1 MSCLVSELPE
11 FDQSTGEMAWEEL
24 SLVLPTA
31 NTAIV
36 QVDVGVANVDD
47 DLFDSLFYIDYIT
60 QVAGVYLS
68 NMDENG
74 FNGVG
79 NPVCFSLQN
88 QDDYFVRDSVQSP
101 IELSMKDNDGVTITV
116 DEFLYDFALGQLCT
130 TDDIVTST
138 DSNGFM
144 NTYTIELKLKANTT
158 SGNDVDSNFVLY
170 VGSITLTVILS

>member
-1 MSCLVSELPE
+1 MNDFQLAE
-11 FDQSTGEMAWEEL
+11 FDQSTGEMAWEEF

-31 NTAIV
+31 SAAIV
-36 QVDVGVANVDD
+36 LVDVGVANVDD
-47 DLFDSLFYIDYIT
+47 DIFDSLVYIDYIT
-60 QVAGVYLS
+60 QVAGVSLS

-79 NPVCFSLQN
+79 NPFCFSLHN
-88 QDDYFVRDSVQSP
+88 QGDYFVTDSAQSP
-101 IELSMKDNDGVTITV
+101 IELSMKDNDGITITV
-116 DEFLYDFALGQLCT
+116 YEFLYDSALGQLCT

-144 NTYTIELKLKANTT
+144 NTYTIELKANTT

>member
-1 MSCLVSELPE
+1 
-11 FDQSTGEMAWEEL
+11 MAWVEL
-24 SLVLPTA
+24 RLALPTIGYA
-31 NTAIV
+31 MV
-36 QVDVGVANVDD
+36 QVDVGVSNVNDN
-47 DLFDSLFYIDYIT
+47 LYDSSVYIDYVS
-60 QVAGVYLS
+60 QVAGAYLS

-79 NPVCFSLQN
+79 NRFCFSLHN
-88 QDDYFVRDSVQSP
+88 QGDYFVTDSTQSP
-101 IELSMKDNDGVTITV
+101 IELSMKDNDGVNPTITV
-116 DEFLYDFALGQLCT
+116 YEFLYDSALGQLCT

-144 NTYTIELKLKANTT
+144 NTYTIELKANTT